1 MNGEQVFNTGK
12 VAIGANYQ
20 APRRVDMDRD
30 ALRLQRALLG
40 QRKGLDADGIVIVAC
55 TLAAVALAIMA
66 LAGWI

>member
-40 QRKGLDADGIVIVAC
+40 QRKGLDADGIVIVIC
-55 TLAAVALAIMA
+55 TAAAVALGLMA
-66 LAGWI
+66 WAGWL